1 MCLALSLA
9 ALTSC
14 DKHCL
19 SSPLTFGSHPNCWWT
34 RRTDRDPLSSLFS
47 WWAETEEVQEFYF
60 CPEAVS
66 LPSLHWLGHSPKR
79 LWIQDPAPVCDPWP
93 SAEKCF
99 FLFWVFKSISTS
111 TSTAA
116 PSSENW
122 PEVGRSQGSWC
133 LQRHGCMQSQ
143 KFHKKKKNQ
152 SSIRS
157 LQPLMFRNPSLQ
169 CSSASLC
176 HLKKPTQTTLLRLW
190 MSMLDI

>member
-1 MCLALSLA
+1 MVPTRDDHRGPLTVCTFSFFFLPMCLALSLA
-9 ALTSC
+9 ALTSY

-19 SSPLTFGSHPNCWWT
+19 SSPLTFGSHPNCCWT

-66 LPSLHWLGHSPKR
+66 LPSLHWLGHFPKR

-93 SAEKCF
+93 PAEKCF
-99 FLFWVFKSISTS
+99 FLLWVFKSISTS

-133 LQRHGCMQSQ
+133 LQCRSCMQSQ
-143 KFHKKKKNQ
+143 KFHTKKKINHQ
-152 SSIRS
+152 
-157 LQPLMFRNPSLQ
+157 
-169 CSSASLC
+169 
-176 HLKKPTQTTLLRLW
+176 
-190 MSMLDI
+190 